1 MEAGPSLTRR
11 TLLKGAMTTALAGWL
26 SRPVSATGRWAWC
39 GAVTA
44 RSARIC
50 VGANPRATVTLAL
63 SADGLPTTTLHVTA
77 DEYGVAG
84 FILEG
89 LQPATAYV
97 YRLDGSPETSGTFT
111 TFGDG
116 PFSFRLAFASCAS
129 TGSNS
134 KVQEVRSGT
143 EHADGLDV

>member
-1 MEAGPSLTRR
+1 
-11 TLLKGAMTTALAGWL
+11 
-26 SRPVSATGRWAWC
+26 
-39 GAVTA
+39 
-44 RSARIC
+44 
-50 VGANPRATVTLAL
+50 VTLAL